1 MSTEQNLHDA
11 FAGEAKAAVRLTV
24 FARKAQEEEYEGIA
38 KLFRSISASES
49 VHAGN
54 NLRLL
59 KEIKDTETNLRESLG
74 SEEKIAAVG
83 YTKFVAEAE
92 EEGKD
97 AAATMFTYARDVEDR
112 HAKLYDQALQHLVTD
127 EVPDYFVCSVCGYVA
142 DTFKPDNCPIC
153 GAPAEQFFDVT

>member
-38 KLFRSISASES
+38 KLFRAISASES

-83 YTKFVAEAE
+83 I
-92 EEGKD
+92 
-97 AAATMFTYARDVEDR
+97 
-112 HAKLYDQALQHLVTD
+112 
-127 EVPDYFVCSVCGYVA
+127 PNS
-142 DTFKPDNCPIC
+142 
-153 GAPAEQFFDVT
+153 